1 MPEAANVGSS
11 VHALEPRPHIRDLG
25 GTMTA
30 TFADKSNPDEPVGF
44 IDPNQVLLIRLNRL
58 GP

>member
-11 VHALEPRPHIRDLG
+11 VRTLEPRPRIRDLG

-30 TFADKSNPDEPVGF
+30 TFADKSNPDEPAGF
-44 IDPNQVLLIRLNRL
+44 IDSNQVLLIRPNRL